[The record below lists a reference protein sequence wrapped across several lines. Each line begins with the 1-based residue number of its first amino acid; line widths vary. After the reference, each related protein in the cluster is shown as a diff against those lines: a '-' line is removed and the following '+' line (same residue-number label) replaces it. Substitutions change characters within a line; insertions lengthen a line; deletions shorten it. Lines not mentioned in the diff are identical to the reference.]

1 MRRLILLA
9 GLLVAML
16 LPAPVA
22 AGTCP
27 ALEGGV
33 VDKASYRLGE
43 LIDFYGTYHDFADP
57 GTVSITFERTTDGA
71 VREYTANNSPDG
83 SWYLRFTLESSADL
97 GRWVVTAVVDQ
108 TGSLDTCRDRVT
120 ILPRSG
126 LPNTATVDTP
136 AAPGGG
142 GADIPVVLLALGALA
157 LGLGRVYGSRSK
169 ARR

>member
-9 GLLVAML
+9 GLLLPLL
-16 LPAPVA
+16 LPTPVA

-33 VDKASYRLGE
+33 VDKDAYRLGE

-57 GTVSITFERTTDGA
+57 GVVSVTFERTTDGA
-71 VREYTANNSPDG
+71 VREYTASNSPDG

-97 GRWVVTAVVDQ
+97 GRWVVTVVVDQ
-108 TGSLDTCRDRVT
+108 TGSIDTCRDRVT
-120 ILPRSG
+120 IRSRSG
-126 LPNTATVDTP
+126 LPNTTTVDPP
-136 AAPGGG
+136 AAPAEGGR
-142 GADIPVVLLALGALA
+142 DLPIVLLGLGGLA

-169 ARR
+169 ART